1 MARHPIPKV
10 INGFLTPPEAEATG
24 GALPAI
30 QVGSADWYAWLN
42 QTTTR
47 SFAYHSAQ
55 GLLTARRESRHGT
68 WYWYAYR
75 SQHGRLHKAYLGK
88 SEELTP
94 QRLKEAVAR
103 LTKERASNAEP
114 DPTSSS
120 EQSPGAFPLP
130 SASSAHLL
138 MTKLHIPPAR
148 LNMVS
153 RSRLTERLNV
163 GMKSRLTL
171 IVAPAGWGKTTLLS
185 AWHAQAG
192 RIAWV
197 SLDVGDNDPV
207 RFWTYVITA
216 LNRLHPGVG
225 DVALTVL
232 RSPQTPP
239 IESVLT
245 LLLNALATLPGEI
258 IVVLDDYH
266 LIQTQSIHD
275 ALTFLL
281 DHLPSSLHLVIA
293 SRLDPPLPLALLR
306 ARDALTELRVADL
319 RFTLPEAT
327 TFLTVVMGL
336 PLSPE
341 ESAAL
346 EARTEGWIAG
356 LHLAALSLQGREDL
370 ASFITA
376 FTGSNRYVV
385 DYLVEEVLQ
394 RQPED
399 VQQFLLCTCL
409 LDRLSGPLC
418 DAMHGSDGSQGL
430 LEYLERANLF
440 IIALD
445 DERQWYRYHH
455 LFAEVLRS
463 RLQQMQPALIPH
475 LHHRASLWY
484 EQHEMFAEAISH
496 ALAVSDVERAAH
508 LIEQRAMLLAQ
519 RGRAHLVLSWLNAL
533 PDVVVQTH
541 PYLCIIHALVLM
553 LSHQLEASEGRL
565 QDAERCVQADMPA
578 EQAWTIQGWVAAIR
592 GTFAIFSGDLAQ
604 NVAYSRQALDLLPE
618 TEVIGRA
625 GAIVG
630 ASRAFLVSGDVTP
643 ATEQQVLEVIASARA
658 SGNLVSILRARTLL
672 ARLHMLQGKLRQ
684 AAVTYEEG
692 VQGVP
697 GQGELRVLVSGPP
710 YSFGL
715 GDLLREWNDLD
726 AAEALLAQGMEL
738 VKGLKVVEAEIAT
751 RGYIA
756 LARLLQA
763 QGENIR
769 ALETLDAFARLA
781 HQWHFVP
788 RLIAHGAA
796 MRAQVELARGNVAAA
811 IRWADES
818 DLSALDEPDYLHE
831 LEYLTLARVRIAQ
844 GRAHPAGTFL
854 SDTLL
859 LLDRLLEDAEVKM
872 RMSTVLEILVLRALA
887 LQAQGDQAGA
897 MSALE
902 RALVLAE
909 PEGYMRLF
917 LDNGVPMEN
926 LLRQAQVRGLA
937 PGYVTRLLHA
947 FDKQA
952 KASHHLPVPQ
962 SSPLMEPLTE
972 REREVLQLLLE
983 GASNRAIA
991 SHLVLSV
998 NTVKKHVYN
1007 ICGKLGVQSRMQA
1020 IAKARVFRLL

>member
-10 INGFLTPPEAEATG
+10 INDYLTPPEAETTG
-24 GALPAI
+24 GSLPAI

-55 GLLTARRESRHGT
+55 GLLTARRERRHGT

-75 SQHGRLHKAYLGK
+75 SQYGHIHKAYLGK

-94 QRLKEAVAR
+94 ERLKGAVA
-103 LTKERASNAEP
+103 LLNTEA
-114 DPTSSS
+114 
-120 EQSPGAFPLP
+120 
-130 SASSAHLL
+130 ASSTQTSPVSSPEQLPDAVPPSVATHTQLL

-153 RSRLTERLNV
+153 RTRLTERLNV

-185 AWHAQAG
+185 AWHAEAG

-225 DVALTVL
+225 DMALTFL

-245 LLLNALATLPGEI
+245 LLLNALATLPGETI
-258 IVVLDDYH
+258 LVLDDYH

-281 DHLPSSLHLVIA
+281 DHLPASLHLVIT
-293 SRLDPPLPLALLR
+293 SRLDPPLPLARLR

-327 TFLTVVMGL
+327 TFLTEVMGL
-336 PLSPE
+336 PLSAE
-341 ESAAL
+341 ESARL
-346 EARTEGWIAG
+346 QTRTEGWIAG

-394 RQPED
+394 RQPEG
-399 VQQFLLCTCL
+399 VQQFLLHTCL

-418 DAMHGSDGSQGL
+418 DAVRGSDGSQRL

-440 IIALD
+440 IIAFD

-463 RLQQMQPALIPH
+463 RLQQMQPTLIPQ

-484 EQHEMFAEAISH
+484 EQHEMFAEAVSH
-496 ALAVSDVERAAH
+496 ALAVPDVERVAH
-508 LIEQRAMLLAQ
+508 LIEQRGMLLAQ
-519 RGRAHLVLSWLNAL
+519 RGRAHMVLSWLNAL
-533 PDVVVQTH
+533 PDIVVQTH
-541 PYLCIIHALVLM
+541 PQLCIIHALVLM
-553 LSHQLEASEGRL
+553 LAHQLEASEVRL
-565 QDAERCVQADMPA
+565 QDAERCVQADIPA
-578 EQAWTIQGWVAAIR
+578 EQARTIQGWVAAIR

-604 NVAYSRQALDLLPE
+604 NVAYSRQALDMLPE

-630 ASRAFLVSGDVTP
+630 AARAFLVSGDVTH

-684 AAVTYEEG
+684 AAATYEEG

-726 AAEALLAQGMEL
+726 AAEAHLAQGMEL

-763 QGENIR
+763 RGENIR
-769 ALETLDAFARLA
+769 ALETLDAFALMA
-781 HQWHFVP
+781 QQWHFVP
-788 RLIAHGAA
+788 RLMAHGAA
-796 MRAQVELARGNVAAA
+796 MRARIELARGNIAAA

-818 DLSALDEPDYLHE
+818 DLSVWDELSYLRE
-831 LEYLTLARVRIAQ
+831 LGYLTLARVRIAQ
-844 GRAHPAGTFL
+844 GRVHPAGSFL

-872 RMSTVLEILVLRALA
+872 RVSSVLEIIVLRVLA
-887 LQAQGDQAGA
+887 LKAQGDQAGA

-902 RALVLAE
+902 RALILAE

-917 LDNGVPMEN
+917 LDEGAPMEN
-926 LLRQAQVRGLA
+926 LLRQAHARGFA
-937 PGYVTRLLHA
+937 PYYITRLLHA
-947 FDKQA
+947 FDEQA
-952 KASHHLPVPQ
+952 RANRHLSAPE
-962 SSPLMEPLTE
+962 SSPLVEPLTE

-1020 IAKARVFRLL
+1020 IAKARAFPP